1 MHVILRLLIFLK
13 MVLIFIIHALAI
25 QKKVIRKFVIVKNET
40 IMTVSNKNELYT
52 YIDSIIK
59 NKCYIKITT
68 LFYFFFFYFVK
79 YILFFFLTWFIVFYK
94 LFLIIVS
101 FIIFANLTGSCL
113 T

>member
-1 MHVILRLLIFLK
+1 MKMHVILRLLIFLK

-59 NKCYIKITT
+59 NKCYIKKLLYKIMYGISRD
-68 LFYFFFFYFVK
+68 FYDKFKFFDIYHV
-79 YILFFFLTWFIVFYK
+79 YEVSNNNFLVI
-94 LFLIIVS
+94 
-101 FIIFANLTGSCL
+101 
-113 T
+113 